1 MYPNTRMPICSISNG
16 KGVYVFMVV
25 QKQTKGWIKKS
36 SSFPHTSGERIFFQS
51 FARAKNNT
59 KNAIETE
66 QDIRRALNA
75 KKMSALKTK
84 EATFL

>member
-1 MYPNTRMPICSISNG
+1 MYILLSYLTKRSYAYLFHFKG

-25 QKQTKGWIKKS
+25 QKQTKGWMKKS
-36 SSFPHTSGERIFFQS
+36 SSFPHTSVERIFFQS
-51 FARAKNNT
+51 FARAKNDT

-75 KKMSALKTK
+75 KKCQHLK
-84 EATFL
+84 